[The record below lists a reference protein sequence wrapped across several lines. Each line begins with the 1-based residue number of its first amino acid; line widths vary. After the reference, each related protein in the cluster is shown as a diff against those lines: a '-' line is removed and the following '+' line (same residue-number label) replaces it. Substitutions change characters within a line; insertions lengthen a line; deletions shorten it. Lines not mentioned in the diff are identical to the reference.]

1 MKQDI
6 LQGQWKQVR
15 GEIKSWWGRLT
26 NDDVDRIGGSIDKLT
41 GVLQERYGYSM
52 QEAQRE
58 IADFME
64 RIERKLSPQIEK

>member
-41 GVLQERYGYSM
+41 GALQERYGYSM

-64 RIERKLSPQIEK
+64 SIERRLSQQ